1 MSSDITG
8 DISNNPLKRVTPDMK
23 KMLKREDILFDIHCH
38 VFNYKDVP
46 DKFIGIR
53 IPFNRVFL
61 LKAES
66 FLHRIIK
73 RTDEDKFS
81 NLAWFIH
88 FFKNSSPSEIIS
100 SLVDSY
106 SDRSVVL
113 CPLMMDF
120 AHAINGKIID
130 DYQVQIEKLN
140 ALRNLLPDRI
150 LPFFAADPNNPRL
163 LENFIRVFS
172 RTEKYNFFGIKI
184 YPSLGYLPSNPRLM
198 EIFEICEE
206 KGIPVTAHCSG
217 ATVHSSKKI
226 ISGIQGSYANKG
238 KTFLKGPVTRVFI
251 TKRHYGDFF
260 NQPYNWIPVLK
271 KFPNLRLNLAHF
283 GGEEQWM
290 KFIEGDKNSWV
301 TDIISMIDEFD
312 FLYTDFSYNM
322 YNKLFF
328 SKLKEVLNSNEKLSN
343 RVLYGSDYYML
354 IKEGQFCDMLS
365 AFNSEMGE
373 LLINK
378 ITRDN
383 PRRFLFG

>member
-1 MSSDITG
+1 MSFDITG

-23 KMLKREDILFDIHCH
+23 KLLKREDILFDIHCH

-53 IPFNRVFL
+53 LPFNRVFL
-61 LKAES
+61 LKAERL
-66 FLHRIIK
+66 LHRLIN
-73 RTDEDKFS
+73 RSDEDKYS

-88 FFKNSSPSEIIS
+88 YFKNSSPSEIIS

-120 AHAINGKIID
+120 AYAINGKIID
-130 DYQVQIEKLN
+130 DYQLQIEKLK

-150 LPFFAADPNNPRL
+150 LPFFAADPNNPGL

-172 RTEKYNFFGIKI
+172 KNNEYNFFGVKI

-198 EIFEICEE
+198 DIFGICEE

-217 ATVHSSKKI
+217 ATVHTSKKF
-226 ISGIQGSYANKG
+226 ISGIQGYYANKD
-238 KTFLKGPVTRVFI
+238 KTFLNGPVTKVFI
-251 TKRHYGDFF
+251 RKKNYGDFF
-260 NQPYNWIPVLK
+260 NQPYNWVPVLK

-290 KFIEGDKNSWV
+290 KFIEGDRNSWV
-301 TDIISMIDEFD
+301 YDIISMIDEFD

-322 YNKLFF
+322 YNKLFL
-328 SKLKEVLNSNEKLSN
+328 SKLKEVLISNKKLSK

-354 IKEGQFCDMLS
+354 LKEGQFNDMLT

-373 LLINK
+373 LLIKK

-383 PRRFLFG
+383 PKRFLFG